1 MYIIKRNVA
10 EAICCLFRFKKR
22 WLCKDVKTKWQNHSG
37 DSNMTINQERKF
49 LIEKVAEDFVQTILE
64 DHPVMLYELDRE
76 LSEYITNN
84 EQIDK
89 KSLELREYR
98 SSSQGYQ
105 MSARINQEIMSESEQ
120 CMKLT
125 KKD

>member
-1 MYIIKRNVA
+1 
-10 EAICCLFRFKKR
+10 
-22 WLCKDVKTKWQNHSG
+22 
-37 DSNMTINQERKF
+37 MTTNQERKF
-49 LIEKVAEDFVQTILE
+49 LIEKVAEDFVQTILK

-89 KSLELREYR
+89 KLKDKSLELREYH

-105 MSARINQEIMSESEQ
+105 MDARINQEY
-120 CMKLT
+120 
-125 KKD
+125 